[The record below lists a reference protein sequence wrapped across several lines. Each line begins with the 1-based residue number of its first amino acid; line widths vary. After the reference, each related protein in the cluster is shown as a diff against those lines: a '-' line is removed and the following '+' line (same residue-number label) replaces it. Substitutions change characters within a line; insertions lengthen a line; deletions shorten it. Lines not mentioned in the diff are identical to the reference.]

1 MDRGSDYS
9 PEDVLTKTLYHKKG
23 KGMKKGMLVLLSS
36 LIMSTSL
43 YASSYNE
50 ALKLF
55 QGKKYKESLD
65 IIAELLS
72 IEVDMEPDSPNYKL
86 RYLAAHNHWKLGNHK
101 AAITHFKRCMDI
113 KQDEV
118 NPYIDL
124 SLMLIE
130 LRQYRDVNNFA
141 IRGLK
146 IKEEPM
152 LYYILGRAALGYK
165 NYWRSK
171 ELFEKSIA
179 INPEMHLSY
188 NELGIVLM
196 KLKMYSR
203 ANTAFSAALAL
214 MPESPEIMNNI
225 ALSLEIVKKYDD
237 AYSYL
242 TRANALSP
250 DNPVIVKNLN
260 RIKARLNR

>member
-1 MDRGSDYS
+1 MRMYS
-9 PEDVLTKTLYHKKG
+9 RKHYIIKKG
-23 KGMKKGMLVLLSS
+23 KGMKKGILVLLSL

-50 ALKLF
+50 TLKLF
-55 QGKKYKESLD
+55 QEKKYKESLD
-65 IIAELLS
+65 IIAELLRV
-72 IEVDMEPDSPNYKL
+72 EMDMEPDSQNYKL
-86 RYLAAHNHWKLGNHK
+86 RYLAAHNHWKLGSHK
-101 AAITHFKRCMDI
+101 SAITHFKRCMDI

-124 SLMLIE
+124 SLMLVE
-130 LRQYRDVNNFA
+130 VKQYRDASIFA
-141 IRGLK
+141 TRGLK

-165 NYWRSK
+165 SYWRAK
-171 ELFEKSIA
+171 EFFEKSIA

-196 KLKMYSR
+196 RLKKYSQ

-214 MPESPEIMNNI
+214 MPDSPEIMNNI
-225 ALSLEIVKKYDD
+225 ALSLEIVKKYKD
-237 AYSYL
+237 AYTYL
-242 TRANALSP
+242 TRANTLSP
-250 DNPVIVKNLN
+250 DNLVIVKNLN
-260 RIKARLNR
+260 RIKAKLKR

>member
-1 MDRGSDYS
+1 MR
-9 PEDVLTKTLYHKKG
+9 KG
-23 KGMKKGMLVLLSS
+23 ILVLFSS
-36 LIMSTSL
+36 LLMSVSL

-55 QGKKYKESLD
+55 QEEKYKESLD

-72 IEVDMEPDSPNYKL
+72 VERDMEPDSPNYKL
-86 RYLAAHNHWKLGNHK
+86 RFLAAHNHWKLGNHK
-101 AAITHFKRCMDI
+101 SAITHFKKCMDI

-130 LRQYRDVNNFA
+130 LRQYRDVSIFA
-141 IRGLK
+141 NRGLK

-165 NYWRSK
+165 NYWRAK
-171 ELFEKSIA
+171 ELLEKSIA

-196 KLKMYSR
+196 KLRMYSQ

-214 MPESPEIMNNI
+214 MPDSPEIMNNI

-237 AYSYL
+237 AYNYL
-242 TRANALSP
+242 TKARDLSP
-250 DNPVIVKNLN
+250 ENPVIVKNLN